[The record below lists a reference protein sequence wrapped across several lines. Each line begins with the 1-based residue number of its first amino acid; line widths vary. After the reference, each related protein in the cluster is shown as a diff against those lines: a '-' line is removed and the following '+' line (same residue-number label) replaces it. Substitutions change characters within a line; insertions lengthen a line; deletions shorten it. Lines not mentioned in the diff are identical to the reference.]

1 VATKLPR
8 GPFRDETFIAAE
20 SLTAVQYHAVLIN
33 TSGLA
38 EVGAANERCIGILQN
53 LPDTGEQAVVRTSGQ
68 TFAMVDGATD
78 VAINDPLDVDASGHL
93 VKQETDKG
101 WIVGYAREAYTSATP
116 GLIVIDINPQTES
129 V

>member
-1 VATKLPR
+1 MATKLPV
-8 GPFRDETFIAAE
+8 GPFGDETFVAAE
-20 SLTAVQYHAVLIN
+20 TFASSQYHAVLVN

-38 EVGAANERCIGILQN
+38 EVGAANERCIGIAQGLSAS
-53 LPDTGEQAVVRTSGQ
+53 GEQLVVRTAGQ
-68 TFAMVDGATD
+68 SYAMVDGTTD

-116 GLIVIDINPQTES
+116 GLIVIDIHPQTED